1 MDMKEVKAKPD
12 QLVLTGYGPG
22 QFRLGVDMVYS
33 GSLLLLPDGPQ
44 SWPVRDIN
52 ALTVE
57 DFAPV
62 LAQKSEID
70 ILLFGV
76 GKANQPMP
84 RDVRL
89 ALEAADLYCEV
100 MDTGAACRTFNVL
113 VEEQRRVFAALI
125 AV

>member
-89 ALEAADLYCEV
+89 SLEAADLYCEV